1 VETLPPPGATAD
13 PAGPLEPVDAPPPA
27 ERRPGDLTRGWVVVV
42 TLCWVGVVVAFA
54 AVWNTSRQLGLATWW
69 LGPPADAQPFVV
81 TMLPFLAPTLMAA
94 ATLNRTRY
102 VPLLGLGAAAVTAAV
117 GVADLGRVRGLGVV
131 EILVAVAAAAVSVAA
146 LSGMYR
152 ADRR

>member
-1 VETLPPPGATAD
+1 
-13 PAGPLEPVDAPPPA
+13 
-27 ERRPGDLTRGWVVVV
+27 
-42 TLCWVGVVVAFA
+42 
-54 AVWNTSRQLGLATWW
+54 
-69 LGPPADAQPFVV
+69 
-81 TMLPFLAPTLMAA
+81 MLPFLAPTLMAA